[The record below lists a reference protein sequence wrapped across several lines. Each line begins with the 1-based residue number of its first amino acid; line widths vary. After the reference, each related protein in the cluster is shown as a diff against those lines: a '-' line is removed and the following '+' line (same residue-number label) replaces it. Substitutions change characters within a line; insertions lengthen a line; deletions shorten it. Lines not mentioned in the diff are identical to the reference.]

1 MSISERK
8 SMTGIQ
14 STFFNFERTGAVA
27 HLIMNRPDKANGM
40 TPDFWADLP
49 RILDLLGQDE
59 TVRCAVISGKGKHF
73 SGGMDLSA
81 FNGIMEQ
88 MSKEPGRAALA
99 LRETILRLQD
109 TFNAIERAR
118 FPVIAAIHGA
128 CIGGAIDLIT
138 ACDMRIASVDAFFAI
153 EEIHI
158 GMAADV
164 GTLQRLPKLIA
175 PAIASELA
183 YTGRRFS
190 ADEARE
196 FGLISEVVD
205 DAAAVGG
212 RAMEIAGEIARK
224 SPLAIAGIKR
234 NLAYAR
240 DHSVADGL
248 DYIATW
254 NGGMLRPEDLM
265 KAVQAKMAKKEAE
278 FADLL
283 QFG

>member
-1 MSISERK
+1 
-8 SMTGIQ
+8 MTTLD
-14 STFFNFERTGAVA
+14 STFLKVERDGPVA
-27 HLIMNRPDKANGM
+27 LILLNRPDKANSM

-49 RILDLLGQDE
+49 RVVDALARDE
-59 TVRCAVISGKGKHF
+59 SVRCAVIAGEGKHF
-73 SGGMDLSA
+73 TGGMDLAA
-81 FNGIMEQ
+81 FASLAGLFRE
-88 MSKEPGRAALA
+88 EPGRAAYAMRDL
-99 LRETILRLQD
+99 ILSLQNA
-109 TFNAIERAR
+109 FNVLERAR

-128 CIGGAIDLIT
+128 CVGAGIDLIT
-138 ACDMRIASVDAFFAI
+138 ACDLRISSQDAYFSV

-175 PAIASELA
+175 PAVAAELA
-183 YTGRRFS
+183 YSGRRFP
-190 ADEARE
+190 ADEARAI
-196 FGLISEVVD
+196 GLVSAVHADKEALM
-205 DAAAVGG
+205 AAA
-212 RAMEIAGEIARK
+212 RRMAHDIAQR

-254 NGGMLRPEDLM
+254 NAGMLRPGELM
-265 KAVQAKMAKKEAE
+265 AAIQAKMAKQEAE

-283 QFG
+283 AGQKLG

>member
-1 MSISERK
+1 
-8 SMTGIQ
+8 MTTLD
-14 STFFNFERTGAVA
+14 STFLRVERDGPVA
-27 HLIMNRPDKANGM
+27 LILLDRPDKANSM

-49 RILDLLGQDE
+49 RIVDALACDE
-59 TVRCAVISGKGKHF
+59 GVRCAILAGEGRHF
-73 SGGMDLSA
+73 TGGMDLSA
-81 FNGIMEQ
+81 FASLAGLFQ
-88 MSKEPGRAALA
+88 SEPGRAAYAMRDL
-99 LRETILRLQD
+99 ILSLQNA
-109 TFNAIERAR
+109 FNALERAR

-128 CIGGAIDLIT
+128 CVGAGIDMIT
-138 ACDMRIASVDAFFAI
+138 ACDLRIASSDAYFSV

-175 PAIASELA
+175 PAVAAELA
-183 YTGRRFS
+183 YSGRRFQ
-190 ADEARE
+190 ADEAKAI
-196 FGLISEVVD
+196 GLVSAVHADKEALIT
-205 DAAAVGG
+205 AARQMAH
-212 RAMEIAGEIARK
+212 EIAKR

-254 NGGMLRPEDLM
+254 NAGMLRPGELM
-265 KAVQAKMAKKEAE
+265 AAVQAKMTKREAE

-283 QFG
+283 AGQKLG

>member
-1 MSISERK
+1 
-8 SMTGIQ
+8 MTTPD
-14 STFFNFERTGAVA
+14 STFLKVERDGPVA
-27 HLIMNRPDKANGM
+27 LIILNRPDKANSM

-49 RILDLLGQDE
+49 RVVEALARDE
-59 TVRCAVISGKGKHF
+59 SVRCAILAGEGRHF
-73 SGGMDLSA
+73 TGGMDLAA
-81 FNGIMEQ
+81 FASLAGLFQ
-88 MSKEPGRAALA
+88 QEPGRAAYAMRDLILDLQNAFSA
-99 LRETILRLQD
+99 L
-109 TFNAIERAR
+109 ERAR

-128 CIGGAIDLIT
+128 CVGAGIDMIT
-138 ACDMRIASVDAFFAI
+138 ACDLRIAAQDAYFSV

-175 PAIASELA
+175 PAVAAELA
-183 YTGRRFS
+183 YSGRRFH
-190 ADEARE
+190 ADEAKAI
-196 FGLISEVVD
+196 GLVSAVHPD
-205 DAAAVGG
+205 RDATMAAA
-212 RAMEIAGEIARK
+212 RQMAHTIAKR

-254 NGGMLRPEDLM
+254 NAGMLRPGELM
-265 KAVQAKMAKKEAE
+265 AAVQAKMTKREAE

-283 QFG
+283 AGQKLG

>member
-1 MSISERK
+1 
-8 SMTGIQ
+8 MTLE
-14 STFFNFERTGAVA
+14 STFFRIERDGPVA
-27 HLIMNRPDKANGM
+27 RIVMNKPDKANSM
-40 TPDFWADLP
+40 TPEFWGGLP
-49 RILDLLGQDE
+49 RVIAALGRDQ
-59 TVRCAVISGKGKHF
+59 TVRCAVIAGEGRHF
-73 SGGMDLSA
+73 SGGMDLAA
-81 FNGIMEQ
+81 FAGIANLFRN
-88 MSKEPGRAALA
+88 EPGRAAFA
-99 LRETILRLQD
+99 MRELILSLQD
-109 TFNAIERAR
+109 AFTAIERAR

-138 ACDMRIASVDAFFAI
+138 ACDIRIASVDAYFAV

-175 PAIASELA
+175 PSVAAELC
-183 YTGRRFS
+183 YSGRRFDAKEAKAIGLVS
-190 ADEARE
+190 AVHANQDKLADAARE
-196 FGLISEVVD
+196 LARS
-205 DAAAVGG
+205 
-212 RAMEIAGEIARK
+212 IAEK

-254 NGGMLRPEDLM
+254 NGGMLRSEDLM
-265 KAVQAKMAKKEAE
+265 AAVQAKMAKTRAT

-283 QFG
+283 GEPKLG

>member
-1 MSISERK
+1 
-8 SMTGIQ
+8 MTTLD
-14 STFFNFERTGAVA
+14 STFLKVERDGPVA
-27 HLIMNRPDKANGM
+27 LILLNRPDKANSM

-49 RILDLLGQDE
+49 RVVDALARDE
-59 TVRCAVISGKGKHF
+59 SVRCAVIAGEGRHF
-73 SGGMDLSA
+73 TGGMDLAA
-81 FNGIMEQ
+81 FASLAGLFRE
-88 MSKEPGRAALA
+88 EPGRAAYAMRDL
-99 LRETILRLQD
+99 ILSLQNA
-109 TFNAIERAR
+109 FNALERAR

-128 CIGGAIDLIT
+128 CVGAGVDLIT
-138 ACDMRIASVDAFFAI
+138 ACDLRIASQDAYFSV

-175 PAIASELA
+175 PAVAAELA
-183 YTGRRFS
+183 YSGRRFP
-190 ADEARE
+190 ADEARAI
-196 FGLISEVVD
+196 GLVSAVHADKEALM
-205 DAAAVGG
+205 AAA
-212 RAMEIAGEIARK
+212 RRMAHDIAQR

-254 NGGMLRPEDLM
+254 NAGMLRPGELM
-265 KAVQAKMAKKEAE
+265 AAIQAKMARQEAD

-283 QFG
+283 AEQKLG